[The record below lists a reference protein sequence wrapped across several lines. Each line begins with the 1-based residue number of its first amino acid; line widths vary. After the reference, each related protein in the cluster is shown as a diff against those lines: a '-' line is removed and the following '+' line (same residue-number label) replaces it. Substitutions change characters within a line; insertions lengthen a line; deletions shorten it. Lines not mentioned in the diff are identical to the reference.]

1 MTSTS
6 SRLIA
11 ACFSLVASLL
21 AAAPAAAQQTA
32 TDKYPSKPIHLIVG
46 FAAGGGNDIIARIV
60 GQKLQDSLGQ
70 TVIVENR
77 VGAGGRL
84 SAEYVAAQPPDG
96 YTLLVGASGAM
107 AISPAVVAGV
117 PYVTLRDFVPI
128 SMIAS
133 FPLIMVVNPDHP
145 AKSVKE
151 LVAWA
156 KANPD
161 KANYATSSTAFTLA
175 TELFKLK
182 SGAPMVP
189 IPYRSGN
196 ESVVS
201 VMAGQST
208 TTIVDPPPT
217 TPQVKAGKLRALA
230 VTAAQRLDDLP
241 DVPTMDEQG
250 YPEVHVKLW
259 SGIFAPAKTSPPVIK
274 TLETELQRIMQMPD
288 VQERFKAMATGT
300 VGSSASGVCQS
311 HRDRDADVG
320 RGRQRGEPQVRAVSS
335 GGSSWTCAS
344 CRRCWSWPRLAA

>member
-1 MTSTS
+1 VTSAS
-6 SRLIA
+6 SGPIAALLSLIA
-11 ACFSLVASLL
+11 LL
-21 AAAPAAAQQTA
+21 LGTGPTPAQQTA
-32 TDKYPSKPIHLIVG
+32 SDKYPSKPIHLIVG

-70 TVIVENR
+70 TFIVENR

-84 SAEYVAAQPPDG
+84 SAGYVAAQPSDG

-107 AISPAVVAGV
+107 AISPAVVSGV
-117 PYVTLRDFVPI
+117 PYVTLRDFAPI

-151 LVAWA
+151 LFAWA

-208 TTIVDPPPT
+208 VTIVDPPPT

-250 YPEVHVKLW
+250 YPDVHVQLW
-259 SGIFAPAKTSPPVIK
+259 SGIFAPAKTPCTTGSR
-274 TLETELQRIMQMPD
+274 ERNRICYID
-288 VQERFKAMATGT
+288 
-300 VGSSASGVCQS
+300 
-311 HRDRDADVG
+311 
-320 RGRQRGEPQVRAVSS
+320 
-335 GGSSWTCAS
+335 
-344 CRRCWSWPRLAA
+344 

>member
-1 MTSTS
+1 
-6 SRLIA
+6 
-11 ACFSLVASLL
+11 
-21 AAAPAAAQQTA
+21 
-32 TDKYPSKPIHLIVG
+32 
-46 FAAGGGNDIIARIV
+46 
-60 GQKLQDSLGQ
+60 
-70 TVIVENR
+70 
-77 VGAGGRL
+77 
-84 SAEYVAAQPPDG
+84 
-96 YTLLVGASGAM
+96 M

-117 PYVTLRDFVPI
+117 PYVTLRDFAPI

-145 AKSVKE
+145 AKSVKD

-208 TTIVDPPPT
+208 MTIVDPPPT

-230 VTAAQRLDDLP
+230 ITAGQRLDDLP
-241 DVPTMDEQG
+241 NVPTMDEQG
-250 YPEVHVKLW
+250 YPDVHMQLW
-259 SGIFAPAKTSPPVIK
+259 SGIFAPAKTPPAVIK

-300 VGSSASGVCQS
+300 VGSSASEFAKVIETET
-311 HRDRDADVG
+311 RMWADV
-320 RGRQRGEPQVRAVSS
+320 AK
-335 GGSSWTCAS
+335 
-344 CRRCWSWPRLAA
+344 AANLKFEQ

>member
-1 MTSTS
+1 VTPSS
-6 SRLIA
+6 SRLIV
-11 ACFSLVASLL
+11 ACLSLL
-21 AAAPAAAQQTA
+21 ISALAAGPATAQQTA
-32 TDKYPSKPIHLIVG
+32 TDKYPNKPIHLIVG

-60 GQKLQDSLGQ
+60 GQKLQESLGQ

-117 PYVTLRDFVPI
+117 PYVTLRDFAPI

-145 AKSVKE
+145 AKSVKD

-175 TELFKLK
+175 TELFKLR

-208 TTIVDPPPT
+208 VTIVDPPPT

-230 VTAAQRLDDLP
+230 ITAATRLDDLP

-250 YPEVHVKLW
+250 YPDVHVQLW
-259 SGIFAPAKTSPPVIK
+259 SGLFAPAKTPPAAIK
-274 TLETELQRIMQMPD
+274 MLETELQRIMQLPD

-300 VGSSASGVCQS
+300 VGSSAPEFAKVIEAEI
-311 HRDRDADVG
+311 ADVG
-320 RGRQRGEPQVRAVSS
+320 RRRQGREPQVRAVSATTS
-335 GGSSWTCAS
+335 LRHRGAPL
-344 CRRCWSWPRLAA
+344 RPVVLVI

>member
-1 MTSTS
+1 VTSTS

-117 PYVTLRDFVPI
+117 PYATLRDFAPI

-156 KANPD
+156 EANPD
-161 KANYATSSTAFTLA
+161 KANYATSSIAFTLA

-217 TPQVKAGKLRALA
+217 TSQVKAGKLRALA
-230 VTAAQRLDDLP
+230 ITAAQRLDDLP
-241 DVPTMDEQG
+241 DVPTMDEEG

-259 SGIFAPAKTSPPVIK
+259 SGIFAPAKTPPAVIK

-300 VGSSASGVCQS
+300 VGSTAAEFAKVIETET
-311 HRDRDADVG
+311 RMWADVAKEANLKFE
-320 RGRQRGEPQVRAVSS
+320 Q
-335 GGSSWTCAS
+335 
-344 CRRCWSWPRLAA
+344 

>member
-1 MTSTS
+1 MSSTS
-6 SRLIA
+6 PRLIA
-11 ACFSLVASLL
+11 TCFNLIAMLL
-21 AAAPAAAQQTA
+21 AAAPSAAQQTA
-32 TDKYPSKPIHLIVG
+32 SDRYPSKPIHLIVG

-96 YTLLVGASGAM
+96 LTLLVGASGAM

-117 PYVTLRDFVPI
+117 PYVTLRDFAPI

-189 IPYRSGN
+189 ISYRSGN

-208 TTIVDPPPT
+208 VTIVDPPPT

-230 VTAAQRLDDLP
+230 ITAAQRLDDLP

-259 SGIFAPAKTSPPVIK
+259 SGIFAPAKTPPAVIK
-274 TLETELQRIMQMPD
+274 TLEAELQRIMQMPD
-288 VQERFKAMATGT
+288 VQQRFKAMATGT
-300 VGSSASGVCQS
+300 VGSSAAEFAKVIESET
-311 HRDRDADVG
+311 RMWADVAKEANLKFE
-320 RGRQRGEPQVRAVSS
+320 Q
-335 GGSSWTCAS
+335 
-344 CRRCWSWPRLAA
+344 

>member
-1 MTSTS
+1 MPVLP
-6 SRLIA
+6 RIIA
-11 ACFSLVASLL
+11 AWVAALL
-21 AAAPAAAQQTA
+21 ALGFGVGAASAQET
-32 TDKYPSKPIHLIVG
+32 YPNRTIRLIVG

-60 GQKLQDSLGQ
+60 GQKLQESLGQ
-70 TVIVENR
+70 TVVVENR

-96 YTLLVGASGAM
+96 YTLLIGASGAM

-117 PYVTLRDFVPI
+117 PYVTLRDFAPI
-128 SMIAS
+128 SMLAS
-133 FPLIMVVNPDHP
+133 FPLIMIVGADHP

-208 TTIVDPPPT
+208 LTIVDPPPS
-217 TPQVKAGKLRALA
+217 TPQVKAGKVRALA
-230 VTAAQRLDDLP
+230 ITAAKRLDDLP
-241 DVPTMDEQG
+241 EVPTMDEQG
-250 YPEVHVKLW
+250 YPDVHVQLW
-259 SGIFAPAKTSPPVIK
+259 SGVFAPAGTPPAVIGK
-274 TLETELQRIMQMPD
+274 LEGELKRIMQLPD
-288 VQERFKAMATGT
+288 VQQKFKAMATGT
-300 VGSSASGVCQS
+300 VGSSAADFAKLIEAET
-311 HRDRDADVG
+311 RMWADVG
-320 RGRQRGEPQVRAVSS
+320 K
-335 GGSSWTCAS
+335 
-344 CRRCWSWPRLAA
+344 AANLKFEQ

>member
-1 MTSTS
+1 LTSTS
-6 SRLIA
+6 SRRIA
-11 ACFSLVASLL
+11 ACLSLIASLL
-21 AAAPAAAQQTA
+21 LAAPVAAEQT
-32 TDKYPSKPIHLIVG
+32 TSDKYPSKPIHLIVG

-117 PYVTLRDFVPI
+117 PYMTLRDFAPI

-208 TTIVDPPPT
+208 VTIVDPPPT
-217 TPQVKAGKLRALA
+217 TSQVKAGKLRALA

-259 SGIFAPAKTSPPVIK
+259 SGIFAPAKTPPAVIK
-274 TLETELQRIMQMPD
+274 TLETELQRIMQMSD

-300 VGSSASGVCQS
+300 VGSSAAEFAKVIESETRMWAEVAKEANLKFEQ
-311 HRDRDADVG
+311 
-320 RGRQRGEPQVRAVSS
+320 
-335 GGSSWTCAS
+335 
-344 CRRCWSWPRLAA
+344 

>member
-1 MTSTS
+1 MSNVTSTS

-11 ACFSLVASLL
+11 ACFSSMASLL
-21 AAAPAAAQQTA
+21 VAAPTAAQQTA

-96 YTLLVGASGAM
+96 LTLLVGASGAM

-117 PYVTLRDFVPI
+117 PYATLRDFAPI

-208 TTIVDPPPT
+208 VTIVDPPPT

-250 YPEVHVKLW
+250 YPDVHVKLW
-259 SGIFAPAKTSPPVIK
+259 SGIFAPAKTPPAVIR

-300 VGSSASGVCQS
+300 VGSSATEFAKVIESET
-311 HRDRDADVG
+311 RMW
-320 RGRQRGEPQVRAVSS
+320 GEVAKEANLKFEQ
-335 GGSSWTCAS
+335 
-344 CRRCWSWPRLAA
+344 

>member
-1 MTSTS
+1 MGNVTTS

-11 ACFSLVASLL
+11 AWFRLIASLL
-21 AAAPAAAQQTA
+21 AAAPTAAQQA
-32 TDKYPSKPIHLIVG
+32 DKYPSKPIHLIVG
-46 FAAGGGNDIIARIV
+46 FAAGGGNDIMARIV
-60 GQKLQDSLGQ
+60 GQKLQESLGQ
-70 TVIVENR
+70 TVVVENR

-107 AISPAVVAGV
+107 VVGPAVVAGV
-117 PYVTLRDFVPI
+117 PYVTLRDFAPI
-128 SMIAS
+128 SMIAT
-133 FPLIMVVNPDHP
+133 FPLIMVVGAEHP

-161 KANYATSSTAFTLA
+161 KANYATSSPAFTLA

-208 TTIVDPPPT
+208 LTIVDPPPT
-217 TPQVKAGKLRALA
+217 TPQVKAGKVRALA
-230 VTAAQRLDDLP
+230 VTAANRLDDLP
-241 DVPTMDEQG
+241 EVPTMDEEG
-250 YPEVHVKLW
+250 YLDVHVKLW
-259 SGIFAPAKTSPPVIK
+259 SGVFVPAKTPPAIVSR
-274 TLETELQRIMQMPD
+274 LEGELRDIMQLPD
-288 VQERFKAMATGT
+288 VQEKFKAMATGT
-300 VGSSASGVCQS
+300 VGSSAAEFAKVIEIET
-311 HRDRDADVG
+311 RMWADV
-320 RGRQRGEPQVRAVSS
+320 AK
-335 GGSSWTCAS
+335 
-344 CRRCWSWPRLAA
+344 AANLKFEQ

>member
-1 MTSTS
+1 MISIS

-11 ACFSLVASLL
+11 ASICLIASLL

-32 TDKYPSKPIHLIVG
+32 SDTYPSKPIHLIVG

-96 YTLLVGASGAM
+96 LTLLVGASGAM

-175 TELFKLK
+175 TELFKLT

-208 TTIVDPPPT
+208 VAIVDPPPT
-217 TPQVKAGKLRALA
+217 APQVKAGKLRALA
-230 VTAAQRLDDLP
+230 ITAAQRLDDLP

-259 SGIFAPAKTSPPVIK
+259 SGIFAPAKTPPAVIK
-274 TLETELQRIMQMPD
+274 TLEAELARIMLMPD

-300 VGSSASGVCQS
+300 VGSSA
-311 HRDRDADVG
+311 A
-320 RGRQRGEPQVRAVSS
+320 EF
-335 GGSSWTCAS
+335 AS
-344 CRRCWSWPRLAA
+344 VIETETRMWAEVAKEANLKFEQ

>member
-1 MTSTS
+1 VTSTS

-11 ACFSLVASLL
+11 AGFGLLASLL
-21 AAAPAAAQQTA
+21 AAGPGFAQQTGS
-32 TDKYPSKPIHLIVG
+32 DKYPGKPIHLIVG

-96 YTLLVGASGAM
+96 LTLLVGASGAM
-107 AISPAVVAGV
+107 AISPAAVAGV
-117 PYVTLRDFVPI
+117 PYATLRDFAPI

-145 AKSVKE
+145 AKSVEE

-208 TTIVDPPPT
+208 VAIVDPPPT

-250 YPEVHVKLW
+250 YPDVHVKLW
-259 SGIFAPAKTSPPVIK
+259 SGIFAPAKTPPAVIK

-300 VGSSASGVCQS
+300 VGSSAAEFAKVIESETRMWAEVAKEANLKFEQ
-311 HRDRDADVG
+311 
-320 RGRQRGEPQVRAVSS
+320 
-335 GGSSWTCAS
+335 
-344 CRRCWSWPRLAA
+344 

>member
-1 MTSTS
+1 VTSAS
-6 SRLIA
+6 SGPIAALLSLIA
-11 ACFSLVASLL
+11 LL
-21 AAAPAAAQQTA
+21 LGTGPTPAQQTA
-32 TDKYPSKPIHLIVG
+32 SDKYPSKPIHLIVG

-70 TVIVENR
+70 TFIVENR

-84 SAEYVAAQPPDG
+84 SAGYVAAQPSDG

-107 AISPAVVAGV
+107 AISPAVVSGV
-117 PYVTLRDFVPI
+117 PYVTLRDFAPI

-151 LVAWA
+151 LFAWA

-208 TTIVDPPPT
+208 VTIVDPPPT

-250 YPEVHVKLW
+250 YPDMFS
-259 SGIFAPAKTSPPVIK
+259 SGAAS
-274 TLETELQRIMQMPD
+274 LLQPKRHA
-288 VQERFKAMATGT
+288 R
-300 VGSSASGVCQS
+300 
-311 HRDRDADVG
+311 
-320 RGRQRGEPQVRAVSS
+320 QVRAS
-335 GGSSWTCAS
+335 GIAS
-344 CRRCWSWPRLAA
+344 ATLINNPEPMRSAACESIISPCDIAIFGPVALEYKQSNC

>member
-1 MTSTS
+1 MPVLP
-6 SRLIA
+6 RIIA
-11 ACFSLVASLL
+11 AWVAALL
-21 AAAPAAAQQTA
+21 ALGFGVGAASAQET
-32 TDKYPSKPIHLIVG
+32 YPSRTIRLIVG

-60 GQKLQDSLGQ
+60 GQKLQESLGQ
-70 TVIVENR
+70 TVVVENR

-96 YTLLVGASGAM
+96 YTLLIGASGAM

-117 PYVTLRDFVPI
+117 PYVTLRDFAPI
-128 SMIAS
+128 SMLAS
-133 FPLIMVVNPDHP
+133 FPLIMIVGADHP

-208 TTIVDPPPT
+208 LTIVDPPPSA
-217 TPQVKAGKLRALA
+217 PQVKAGKVRALA
-230 VTAAQRLDDLP
+230 ITAAKRLDDLP
-241 DVPTMDEQG
+241 EVPTMDEQG
-250 YPEVHVKLW
+250 YPDVHVQLW
-259 SGIFAPAKTSPPVIK
+259 SGVFAPAGTPPAVIGK
-274 TLETELQRIMQMPD
+274 LEGELRRIMQLPD
-288 VQERFKAMATGT
+288 VQQKFRAMATGT
-300 VGSSASGVCQS
+300 VGSSAADFAKLIAAET
-311 HRDRDADVG
+311 RMWADVG
-320 RGRQRGEPQVRAVSS
+320 K
-335 GGSSWTCAS
+335 
-344 CRRCWSWPRLAA
+344 AANLKFEQ

>member
-1 MTSTS
+1 MTSAS

-11 ACFSLVASLL
+11 ASLALIASLL
-21 AAAPAAAQQTA
+21 AAAPTAAQQTA
-32 TDKYPSKPIHLIVG
+32 FDKYPSKPIHLIVG

-117 PYVTLRDFVPI
+117 RYTTLRDFAPI

-208 TTIVDPPPT
+208 MTIADPPPT

-230 VTAAQRLDDLP
+230 ITAGQRLDDLP

-259 SGIFAPAKTSPPVIK
+259 SGVFAPTKTPPGVIK

-300 VGSSASGVCQS
+300 VGSG
-311 HRDRDADVG
+311 
-320 RGRQRGEPQVRAVSS
+320 
-335 GGSSWTCAS
+335 
-344 CRRCWSWPRLAA
+344 AAEFAKVIEAETRMWAEVAKGANLKFEQ

>member
-1 MTSTS
+1 M
-6 SRLIA
+6 A
-11 ACFSLVASLL
+11 ACLGVIISML
-21 AAAPAAAQQTA
+21 AAGSTVAQQA
-32 TDKYPSKPIHLIVG
+32 AGDKYPHKPIHLIVG

-84 SAEYVAAQPPDG
+84 AAEYVAAQPPDG

-117 PYVTLRDFVPI
+117 PYATLRDFAPI

-145 AKSVKE
+145 AKSVND

-201 VMAGQST
+201 VIAGQST
-208 TTIVDPPPT
+208 VAIVDPPPT
-217 TPQVKAGKLRALA
+217 TSQVKAGKLRALA

-259 SGIFAPAKTSPPVIK
+259 SGIFAPAKTPPAVIE
-274 TLETELQRIMQMPD
+274 TLETELQRIMRLPD
-288 VQERFKAMATGT
+288 VQGRFKAMATGT
-300 VGSSASGVCQS
+300 VGSSAAEFAKVIETETRMWAEVAKEANLKFEQ
-311 HRDRDADVG
+311 
-320 RGRQRGEPQVRAVSS
+320 
-335 GGSSWTCAS
+335 
-344 CRRCWSWPRLAA
+344 

>member
-1 MTSTS
+1 MNSTA

-11 ACFSLVASLL
+11 ACLSLL
-21 AAAPAAAQQTA
+21 ASLPATAPAAAQQPA
-32 TDKYPSKPIHLIVG
+32 SDKYPSKPIHLIVG

-107 AISPAVVAGV
+107 AVVAGV
-117 PYVTLRDFVPI
+117 PYVTLRDFAPI

-133 FPLIMVVNPDHP
+133 FPLIMVVGADHP

-189 IPYRSGN
+189 IPYRSSN

-208 TTIVDPPPT
+208 LTIADPPPT
-217 TPQVKAGKLRALA
+217 APQVTSGKVRGLA
-230 VTAAQRLDDLP
+230 VTAAERLDDLP

-250 YPEVHVKLW
+250 YPDVHVQLW
-259 SGIFAPAKTSPPVIK
+259 SGIFAPAKTPPAVIK

-288 VQERFKAMATGT
+288 VKERFKAMATRT
-300 VGSSASGVCQS
+300 VGSSA
-311 HRDRDADVG
+311 ADFAKVIEAETHMWANVAKEANLKFE
-320 RGRQRGEPQVRAVSS
+320 Q
-335 GGSSWTCAS
+335 
-344 CRRCWSWPRLAA
+344 

>member
-1 MTSTS
+1 MGLAS

-11 ACFSLVASLL
+11 VCFSLIASLL
-21 AAAPAAAQQTA
+21 AAAPSAAQQTA
-32 TDKYPSKPIHLIVG
+32 SGKYPSKPIHLIVG

-60 GQKLQDSLGQ
+60 GQKLQGSLGQ

-84 SAEYVAAQPPDG
+84 SAEYLAAQPPDG

-117 PYVTLRDFVPI
+117 PYATLRDFAPI

-208 TTIVDPPPT
+208 VAIVDPPPT

-250 YPEVHVKLW
+250 YPDVHVKLW
-259 SGIFAPAKTSPPVIK
+259 SGIFAPAKTPPAVIK

-288 VQERFKAMATGT
+288 MQERFKAMATGT
-300 VGSSASGVCQS
+300 VGSSAAEFAKVIESETRMWAEVAKEANLKFEQ
-311 HRDRDADVG
+311 
-320 RGRQRGEPQVRAVSS
+320 
-335 GGSSWTCAS
+335 
-344 CRRCWSWPRLAA
+344 